1 MVYSFE
7 FTKDFGYIN
16 KNKKT
21 KNLIGKKIEFTDK
34 VNILFGDNGSGK
46 SSILRAI
53 GAEALTRDGWT
64 NPYMAE
70 PLDFMSWFF
79 DKKETV
85 EELVENLK
93 KYIINKIAY
102 NSFNVDWDGIPIY
115 YDNFSSRQGFSFGD
129 FTGSVLE
136 NGTEELNYHLNKNR
150 MSKGQLSIFLFNKL
164 MKQCTKYLTLDDLY
178 SGFENKMKYAND
190 SFQRCY
196 EAQRRYLYSHIKENN
211 STTCNTFLF
220 DEIDKSFSIKNVYL
234 LYSEVIPKLYEATR
248 NQIILVSHNPIILSN
263 VISDR
268 KDIYNVISL
277 NRNYTAESRK
287 ILEIIQFGRK

>member
-1 MVYSFE
+1 
-7 FTKDFGYIN
+7 
-16 KNKKT
+16 
-21 KNLIGKKIEFTDK
+21 
-34 VNILFGDNGSGK
+34 
-46 SSILRAI
+46 
-53 GAEALTRDGWT
+53 
-64 NPYMAE
+64 
-70 PLDFMSWFF
+70 
-79 DKKETV
+79 
-85 EELVENLK
+85 
-93 KYIINKIAY
+93 
-102 NSFNVDWDGIPIY
+102 
-115 YDNFSSRQGFSFGD
+115 
-129 FTGSVLE
+129 
-136 NGTEELNYHLNKNR
+136 
-150 MSKGQLSIFLFNKL
+150 